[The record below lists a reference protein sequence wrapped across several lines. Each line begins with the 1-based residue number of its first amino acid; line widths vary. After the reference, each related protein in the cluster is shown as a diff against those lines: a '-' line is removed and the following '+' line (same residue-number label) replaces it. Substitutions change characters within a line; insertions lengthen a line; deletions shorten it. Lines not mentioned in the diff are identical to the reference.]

1 MVQRLLAVLLM
12 VALVGSVYAGDAKE
26 VVVSNA
32 EELKGIKAKKITWE
46 KDGAKMVLIPEGFK
60 KTEDSYDDFGDL
72 VPGKPVKV
80 SDPLYMDT
88 TEVTVGQFKKF
99 LKSSGY
105 KTQEPI
111 NWKAVYKYSSTD
123 KHPMILVS
131 WYGATAYA

>member
-1 MVQRLLAVLLM
+1 MRKFCWMLLVLLAF
-12 VALVGSVYAGDAKE
+12 SVYAEDETLVAVESAK
-26 VVVSNA
+26 
-32 EELKGIKAKKITWE
+32 ELKGITAKKIIWK
-46 KDGAKMVLIPEGFK
+46 KDGAKMVRIPEGFK
-60 KTEDSYDDFGDL
+60 KTEDSYDEFGGL

-80 SDPLYMDT
+80 SDTLYMDT

-111 NWKAVYKYSSTD
+111 DWKAVYKYSSTD

-131 WYGATAYA
+131 WHGATAYA